1 MYNSNYHTTK
11 DLIRVKR
18 DRITYNTYMDPIE
31 LRGYGRNIQNMVE
44 HCLTIEDRA
53 ERTKAALSTLVSMH
67 KIRPDIDKL
76 TTLCDHLYFISGYEL
91 DIDYPNGYKPVK
103 LEKLTSG
110 PSRIIYPGKQFAFR
124 HYGFNLETLIQK
136 ALATENE
143 ETRKSLIRKIA
154 FQMKRNY
161 VLFNKDTVTDNRIFN
176 DLRDYSEGRIDIH
189 EGEMKLPDAKHIMD
203 SYKNTHKAETKKKK
217 KKK

>member
-124 HYGFNLETLIQK
+124 HYGFNLDLLLLPLHSHILLYLLPLLRLNFLHQ
-136 ALATENE
+136 L
-143 ETRKSLIRKIA
+143 LPLHHLDLPLHY
-154 FQMKRNY
+154 F
-161 VLFNKDTVTDNRIFN
+161 VLLT
-176 DLRDYSEGRIDIH
+176 G
-189 EGEMKLPDAKHIMD
+189 
-203 SYKNTHKAETKKKK
+203 
-217 KKK
+217 